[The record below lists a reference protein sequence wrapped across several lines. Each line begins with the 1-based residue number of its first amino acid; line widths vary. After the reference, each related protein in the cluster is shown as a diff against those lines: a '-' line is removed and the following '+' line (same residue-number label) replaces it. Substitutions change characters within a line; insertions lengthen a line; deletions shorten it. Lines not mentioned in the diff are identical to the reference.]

1 MLHFLRT
8 LFGGKSGRPISGDV
22 EPTAQQGLLPPAVI
36 SADGLPD
43 LHLSQHLSLHEGFP
57 AMKWAEVES
66 WLSDTE
72 SPAAQAHA
80 WEAAEKAW
88 LLHFRQALGP
98 AFQLREAE
106 SAMLLSSLDDGVARA
121 TLHYMVRTLAR
132 VAATLDGLAQIPSWG
147 KDILIVFDDAES
159 YYRYVAHYYPDQGEF
174 AFSSGMYINDGCAHF
189 VTVKADLS
197 AIEPVIAHE
206 MTHSCLAH
214 LPLPLW
220 LNEGLAVNTEL
231 RITGGSGS
239 YPGTHELRRK
249 HLGFWGP
256 QEIQE
261 FWSGESFK
269 RTDDGNML
277 SYDLARLIVSHFAS
291 DWEAFKR
298 FVLDADASDAGA
310 ASARENLH
318 IDLGALACALLEKE
332 PSPPWGPQP
341 QNWEQPS
348 VPPTQRDTVRTG

>member
-1 MLHFLRT
+1 MLRFLYT
-8 LFGGKSGRPISGDV
+8 LFGGKPDRPISGGA
-22 EPTAQQGLLPPAVI
+22 EQAAQQDLLPPIAI
-36 SADGLPD
+36 SAGGLPD
-43 LHLSQHLSLHEGFP
+43 FHLAQHLNFHEGFP
-57 AMKWAEVES
+57 VMKWTEAES
-66 WLSDTE
+66 WISGTG
-72 SPAAQAHA
+72 SPAVQAHA

-88 LLHFRQALGP
+88 LLYFQQALGP
-98 AFQLREAE
+98 GFQLCEAE

-121 TLHYMVRTLAR
+121 TLNYMVRTLAR
-132 VAATLDGLAQIPSWG
+132 VAATLDGLAQIPPWG

-159 YYRYVAHYYPDQGEF
+159 YYRYVSCYYPEHGEF

-189 VTVKADLS
+189 VTIKADLS

-231 RITGGSGS
+231 RIAGGSGG
-239 YPGTHELRRK
+239 YPGAHELRTK

-277 SYDLARLIVSHFAS
+277 SYDLARLIVSHFAR
-291 DWEAFKR
+291 DWESFKG
-298 FVLDADASDAGA
+298 FVLDANASDAGA
-310 ASARENLH
+310 ASAGENLH

-332 PSPPWGPQP
+332 PSPEWNPQP
-341 QNWEQPS
+341 QSWEHSEVPS
-348 VPPTQRDTVRTG
+348 ARRDAAKVG